1 MYTAYADDTIFFLKD
16 MKTVTEVMIIF
27 DKFSFY
33 SGLKPN
39 RKKCEVAGIGV
50 LKGVNLELCGME
62 CVDLTKSFLK
72 ILGMHFSCNKILQN
86 EKNFIT
92 HVKNIEKI
100 LRLSRMRNLTL
111 QGKITIFKTLAFS
124 IIVHLA
130 LVTTFPPDI
139 LNHLKKIQKDFLWYQ
154 KYPKIKHSTLRNT
167 YENGGLKNVDIEYKI
182 ISLQCSWIKRL
193 FDNTT
198 HSWKIIPHYLINV
211 VLGNNFVFHSNLSI
225 NETKLKKFPNYYR
238 QILSKWMKH
247 FSSHPILPSM
257 IASECL
263 LYNEN
268 IKIDG
273 KNIYYQSPFSENGL
287 NYVGQLF
294 ENNHVKTWLQIK
306 HEFSSK
312 EKHMFAFFQIIH
324 ALPKQWKE
332 VLTNNTDNI
341 DNLVFYDHH
350 LANKHQ
356 MYCLSK
362 LGSNTLYEILIC
374 NNSIKPSS
382 QFYYEQLF
390 PEINTDHW
398 KNI

>member
-1 MYTAYADDTIFFLKD
+1 M
-16 MKTVTEVMIIF
+16 V
-27 DKFSFY
+27 S
-33 SGLKPN
+33 
-39 RKKCEVAGIGV
+39 
-50 LKGVNLELCGME
+50 
-62 CVDLTKSFLK
+62 K
-72 ILGMHFSCNKILQN
+72 ISQN
-86 EKNFIT
+86 
-92 HVKNIEKI
+92 
-100 LRLSRMRNLTL
+100 
-111 QGKITIFKTLAFS
+111 KTL
-124 IIVHLA
+124 
-130 LVTTFPPDI
+130 
-139 LNHLKKIQKDFLWYQ
+139 
-154 KYPKIKHSTLRNT
+154 YPS
-167 YENGGLKNVDIEYKI
+167 YENGLKNVDIEYKI

-225 NETKLKKFPNYYR
+225 NEIKLKKFPNYYR
-238 QILSKWMKH
+238 QLLSKWMKH
-247 FSSHPILPSM
+247 FSCHPILPSM

-263 LYNEN
+263 WYNEN

-273 KNIYYQSPFSENGL
+273 KTIYYQYPFSENGL

-306 HEFSSK
+306 HEFNLK

-341 DNLVFYDHH
+341 VNLVFYDHH
-350 LANKHQ
+350 LANKQQ

-362 LGSNTLYEILIC
+362 LGSNTLHEILIC
-374 NNSIKPSS
+374 NNPTKPSS

-390 PEINTDHW
+390 PEIDTDH
-398 KNI
+398 